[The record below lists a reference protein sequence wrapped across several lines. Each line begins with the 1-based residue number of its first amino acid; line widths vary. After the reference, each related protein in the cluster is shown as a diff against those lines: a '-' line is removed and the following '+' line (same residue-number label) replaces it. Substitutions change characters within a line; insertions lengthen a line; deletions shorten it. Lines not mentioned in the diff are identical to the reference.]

1 MSRKPAT
8 IIQADVRRVIA
19 AAKQARADHV
29 EVRIGDAS
37 IIIHLASST
46 GGNIPLAPRSEIDL

>member
-1 MSRKPAT
+1 MSRKAAT
-8 IIQADVRRVIA
+8 ITQADVRRVIA

-37 IIIHLASST
+37 FIIHLASST
-46 GGNIPLAPRSEIDL
+46 GENILLAPGAEIDL